1 MAKGIEPVGE
11 TGLRAEWEFP
21 DESMRDDFEI
31 AFRGWLKQYQ
41 QAASTQQLV
50 GALAAKA
57 NEEGDDTEGY
67 LLRMNNPTTGKSFY
81 LNFI

>member
-1 MAKGIEPVGE
+1 MAKGIERVGE
-11 TGLRAEWEFP
+11 TGLKAEWEFP
-21 DESMRDDFEI
+21 DESMREDFEI

-41 QAASTQQLV
+41 QAASTQRLV

-57 NEEGDDTEGY
+57 SEEGDTEGY
-67 LLRMNNPTTGKSFY
+67 LFSYRFKETGGTVY